1 MDKEMLRRYAAEFI
15 GTFALVFFGCGTRD
29 MVGDTHDFAGI
40 LVVHIAFAL
49 TIAAMIYTL
58 SHISSAH
65 FNPAITFGFALS
77 GRFPWRY
84 TLPYWI
90 AEFAGALLAATLH
103 FLIIP
108 DKAAAAHY
116 GATTPKEVGIIA
128 ALVVEIVF
136 TFFLM
141 LVSMASATDKRFKRA
156 DSGLTVGFTIL
167 VCGLA
172 GNSLSGASMNP
183 ARSLAPAVFA
193 GSTALTTLWLYFVGP
208 LIGAALGAVVYEV
221 IRSHKYTKDVL
232 EEPPTDEEMIAQV
245 KQEIRKETSTAR

>member
-1 MDKEMLRRYAAEFI
+1 MSKEMLRRYAAEFI

-29 MVGDTHDFAGI
+29 MIGDTQNFAGI
-40 LVVHIAFAL
+40 LVVHLAFAL
-49 TIAAMIYTL
+49 TVAAMIYTL

-84 TLPYWI
+84 VVPYWI
-90 AEFAGALLAATLH
+90 AEFVGALLAITLH
-103 FLIIP
+103 FLLIP

-116 GATTPKEVGIIA
+116 GATTPKEIGIFPS
-128 ALVVEIVF
+128 LVLEIVL

-141 LVSMASATDKRFKRA
+141 LVSMASATDKRFKRS

-167 VCGLA
+167 VSGLL

-193 GSTALTTLWLYFVGP
+193 GGPALATLWLYFVGP
-208 LIGAALGAVVYEV
+208 LIGAALGAIAYGML
-221 IRSHKYTKDVL
+221 RSHNYVKGVL
-232 EEPPTDEEMIAQV
+232 EEPPTDEEMITQV
-245 KQEIRKETSTAR
+245 KQEVKKEISTVR

>member
-1 MDKEMLRRYAAEFI
+1 MSKEMLRRYAAEFI

-29 MVGDTHDFAGI
+29 MIGDTQNFAGI
-40 LVVHIAFAL
+40 LVVHMAFAL
-49 TIAAMIYTL
+49 TVAAMIYTL

-77 GRFPWRY
+77 GRFPWRCVV
-84 TLPYWI
+84 PYWI
-90 AEFAGALLAATLH
+90 AEFAGALLAITLH

-116 GATTPKEVGIIA
+116 GATTPKEIGIFPS
-128 ALVVEIVF
+128 LVLEIVL

-141 LVSMASATDKRFKRA
+141 LVSMASATDKRFKRS

-167 VCGLA
+167 VSGLL

-193 GSTALTTLWLYFVGP
+193 AGPALATLWLYFVGP
-208 LIGAALGAVVYEV
+208 LIGAALGAIAYEML
-221 IRSHKYTKDVL
+221 RNDKYAKGVL
-232 EEPPTDEEMIAQV
+232 EEKPTDEEMIAQF
-245 KQEIRKETSTAR
+245 KQEVKKEISTVR

>member
-1 MDKEMLRRYAAEFI
+1 MSKEMLRRYAAEFI

-29 MVGDTHDFAGI
+29 MIGDTQNFAGI
-40 LVVHIAFAL
+40 LVVHLAFAL
-49 TIAAMIYTL
+49 TVAAMIYTL

-84 TLPYWI
+84 VVPYWI
-90 AEFAGALLAATLH
+90 AEFAGALLAITLH

-116 GATTPKEVGIIA
+116 GATTPKEIGIIP
-128 ALVVEIVF
+128 ALVLEIVL

-141 LVSMASATDKRFKRA
+141 LVSMASATDKRFKRS

-167 VCGLA
+167 VSGLL

-193 GSTALTTLWLYFVGP
+193 GGTALATLWLYFVGP
-208 LIGAALGAVVYEV
+208 VIGAALGAIAYEML
-221 IRSHKYTKDVL
+221 RSHNCVKGVL
-232 EEPPTDEEMIAQV
+232 EEKPTDEEMITQV
-245 KQEIRKETSTAR
+245 KQEIKKEISTVR